1 MTKQN
6 PSGRFFN
13 RLLKGLC
20 IFSAICVS
28 SLSVAQEEVPE
39 SNPPILLSWALNKTT
54 VNVWNEEEDPGIS
67 MDIQVSDETG
77 IAPFGARVYDSN
89 GDYSGFA
96 VNFEQTSR
104 PVGNVEFWGAYWYQ
118 ARYLQQGSY
127 YFEIFITDY
136 FGNSSPLQRR
146 YFAVITEAP
155 PPDSDGDG
163 VPDQADVFPFDAS
176 EWIDSDGDG
185 VGDNSDLYPSD
196 PSKWFADDTDS
207 DGVFDSVDNC
217 TNDRNSDQLDTDG
230 DLTGDACDSD
240 DDNDDVS
247 DADEA
252 TNGTNPLLADTD
264 ADGVDDADDAFPL
277 NAGESVDT
285 DSDGIGNNA
294 DSDDDNDG
302 YTDTEE
308 TTAGTDPLD
317 GDSFPRSGLNILLIK
332 GALDIKKAKEESC
345 AETDCANNE

>member
-1 MTKQN
+1 MTKTFT
-6 PSGRFFN
+6 SGQLFN

-20 IFSAICVS
+20 IVSAICVS
-28 SLSVAQEEVPE
+28 SLSVAQDEEPE

-54 VNVWNEEEDPGIS
+54 VNVWNPEEDPGIS

-77 IAPFGARVYDSN
+77 IEPFGARVYDSN
-89 GDYSGFA
+89 GNRLEFMAWFGP
-96 VNFEQTSR
+96 TSE
-104 PVGNVEFWGAYWYQ
+104 PVGNVEFWGTYWPE
-118 ARYLQQGSY
+118 ARYLPQGSY
-127 YFEIFITDY
+127 YFELSIRDY
-136 FGNSSPLQRR
+136 IGNASPLQRR
-146 YFAVITEAP
+146 YFAVITEPP

-163 VPDQADVFPFDAS
+163 VPDPSDVFPFDAS

-196 PSKWFADDTDS
+196 PSKWLADDTDS
-207 DGVFDSVDNC
+207 DGVIDSVDNC
-217 TNDRNSDQLDTDG
+217 TNDKNSDQLDTDG

-240 DDNDDVS
+240 DDNDDIT

-308 TTAGTDPLD
+308 TAAGTDPLD
-317 GDSFPRSGLNILLIK
+317 ANSIPRGGLPIWLL
-332 GALDIKKAKEESC
+332 KAVKDKMEQD
-345 AETDCANNE
+345 ATN